1 MLNYT
6 IYLIENFDSQLET
19 TIDMDKKKM
28 PIKLLFFYICSKN
41 TLVFTL
47 F

>member
-28 PIKLLFFYICSKN
+28 LLIHGTGDGNCNYLLYLFY
-41 TLVFTL
+41 
-47 F
+47 